1 MALVELENV
10 FKIYQVG
17 DEEIRALDDV
27 SLKIESGEFISII
40 GPSGSGKST
49 LMHLLGCLDTP
60 TRGKITLDGIEIQ
73 NASSMELAAIRNRK
87 IGFVFQSFNLL
98 PKLNVAQNVEV
109 PMIYAGVSAKERR
122 ERTMEALKKVDLE
135 NRAKHR
141 PMQLSGGQQQR
152 VAIARALIN
161 QPRIIFADEPTG
173 NLDTHT
179 GDNILNLF
187 RELSQQGSTIVL
199 VTHNPE
205 IAAVTPRR
213 IEIRDGKISFSEDD
227 RLAGASL
234 NK

>member
-49 LMHLLGCLDTP
+49 LMHLLGCLDTH
-60 TRGKITLDGIEIQ
+60 TRGKITLDGIEIK
-73 NASSMELAAIRNRK
+73 NDSSVELDDIRNRK

-109 PMIYAGVSAKERR
+109 PMIYAGVSAKERK

-173 NLDTHT
+173 NLDTIT

-187 RELSQQGSTIVL
+187 RELSHQGSTIVL

-227 RLAGASL
+227 RLAGTSL

>member
-1 MALVELENV
+1 
-10 FKIYQVG
+10 
-17 DEEIRALDDV
+17 
-27 SLKIESGEFISII
+27 
-40 GPSGSGKST
+40 
-49 LMHLLGCLDTP
+49 
-60 TRGKITLDGIEIQ
+60 
-73 NASSMELAAIRNRK
+73 
-87 IGFVFQSFNLL
+87 
-98 PKLNVAQNVEV
+98 
-109 PMIYAGVSAKERR
+109 
-122 ERTMEALKKVDLE
+122 MEALKKVDLD

-173 NLDTHT
+173 NLDTVT
-179 GDNILNLF
+179 GENILGLF

-213 IEIRDGKISFSEDD
+213 IEIRDGKISSNEDH
-227 RLAGASL
+227 RLAATSL

>member
-1 MALVELENV
+1 MALVELRNV
-10 FKIYQVG
+10 SKIYQVG

-27 SLKIESGEFISII
+27 TLDIENGEFISII

-60 TRGKITLDGIEIQ
+60 THGPITLDGIQIQ
-73 NASSMELAAIRNRK
+73 NATSMQLAAIRNRK

-109 PMIYAGVSAKERR
+109 PMIYAGVSSRERR
-122 ERTMEALKKVDLE
+122 ERVMEALKRVGLE

-161 QPRIIFADEPTG
+161 RPRIIFADEPTG

-179 GDNILNLF
+179 GEAILNLF

-213 IEIRDGKISFSEDD
+213 IEIRDGKISINIDK
-227 RLAGASL
+227 RLAGL
-234 NK
+234 E